1 MEQWELL
8 LWAIYSHEVKLKEL
22 YQAFALRFRTQA
34 AFWSQI
40 AQEEHEHA
48 ELVTRLRK
56 KIEAG
61 TLAFNST
68 TLKPQAV
75 EASITRVDAL
85 IEKCGKGQLDLAQAL
100 GHALDLEQCMIEGS
114 FLRCL
119 SYPQEGCQS
128 VGVILLEQTRQHIA
142 SIRSKLAEVKHA

>member
-1 MEQWELL
+1 MEQWEQL
-8 LWAIYSHEVKLKEL
+8 LWAIYSHEIKLKEL

-34 AFWSQI
+34 TFWAQI

-61 TLAFNST
+61 TLVFNPS

-75 EASITRVDAL
+75 EASIARADAL
-85 IEKCGKGQLDLAQAL
+85 IKKCGQGQLDLAQAL
-100 GHALDLEQCMIEGS
+100 GHALDLEQSMLERS
-114 FLRCL
+114 FFRCL

-128 VGVILLEQTRQHIA
+128 VGVILQEQTRQHIT
-142 SIRSKLAEVKHA
+142 SIRNKLAEVKHA

>member
-8 LWAIYSHEVKLKEL
+8 LWAIYSHEVKIKEL

-40 AQEEHEHA
+40 AQEEYEHA
-48 ELVTRLRK
+48 EFVTRLRK
-56 KIEAG
+56 KIESG
-61 TLAFNST
+61 TLAFKPSSLT
-68 TLKPQAV
+68 PQAV
-75 EASITRVDAL
+75 EASIARVDAL
-85 IEKCGKGQLDLAQAL
+85 IKKCGQGQMNLVQAF
-100 GHALDLEQCMIEGS
+100 GHALDLEQCMIEAG

-128 VGVILLEQTRQHIA
+128 VGVILLEQTRQHIN